1 MFSAV
6 TVLNCAPYFSAFL
19 GRELCDNLSLILQKP
34 GFSWAAEGSG
44 VERLDL
50 GYRCTWQHGLSYAWW
65 TLPDQRD
72 DHSDSQ
78 PLLCDSFLVTEKGL
92 WKQGVLPQLSHDGFT
107 NLLGFLFGFDRKWVP
122 LLPSIHWAERRQLPK
137 LQPVSSKRNQTLL
150 WRSSFV
156 PAWTELQLAAQEQR
170 GAASFCSPKTS
181 NFLKE
186 DININK

>member
-6 TVLNCAPYFSAFL
+6 TVLNCAPYFSTFL

-122 LLPSIHWAERRQLPK
+122 LLPSIHWAERRQLPE

-150 WRSSFV
+150 WRSILRVLYQLELNFSWQPRSREVLHLFV
-156 PAWTELQLAAQEQR
+156 LPRHLI
-170 GAASFCSPKTS
+170 F
-181 NFLKE
+181 
-186 DININK
+186 